1 MIEIRIHGRGGQGAV
16 TAAEILAIAA
26 KEDGK
31 YSQAFPF
38 FGVERRGAPVTAFAR
53 IDDEFIK
60 IRSQIYEPDH
70 VIVLDSSLL
79 AVVDVTEGL
88 SEDGLI
94 VINSREDR
102 EESDEVAEEFE
113 DFNVYVVDATQIALD
128 ELGIPIVNT
137 AMVGAYLKASDVLTL
152 DAVKEAIHARFS
164 GEIAEKN
171 VRVVERAYREVK
183 AVG

>member
-88 SEDGLI
+88 PEDGLI
-94 VINSREDR
+94 VINAKENGLS
-102 EESDEVAEEFE
+102 EEIIEKLE
-113 DFNVYVVDATQIALD
+113 DFNVYTVDATQIALD
-128 ELGIPIVNT
+128 ELGVPIVNT
-137 AMVGAYLKASDVLTL
+137 AMVGAYLKASEVLTL
-152 DAVKEAIHARFS
+152 DSVRKAIRVRFS

-171 VRVVERAYREVK
+171 VRAVERAYREVR
-183 AVG
+183 AIG

>member
-1 MIEIRIHGRGGQGAV
+1 MIEVRIHGRGGQGAV

-88 SEDGLI
+88 PEDGLI
-94 VINSREDR
+94 VINTKEDGLS
-102 EESDEVAEEFE
+102 EEIIGELE
-113 DFNVYVVDATQIALD
+113 DFNVYTVDATQIALD
-128 ELGIPIVNT
+128 ELGVPIVNT
-137 AMVGAYLKASDVLTL
+137 AMVGAYLKASEVLTL
-152 DAVKEAIHARFS
+152 DAVREAIRVRFS

-171 VRVVERAYREVK
+171 IRAVERAYREVK
-183 AVG
+183 TIG

>member
-94 VINSREDR
+94 VINSRE
-102 EESDEVAEEFE
+102 ESDEVAEEFE
-113 DFNVYVVDATQIALD
+113 DFDVYVVDATQIALD